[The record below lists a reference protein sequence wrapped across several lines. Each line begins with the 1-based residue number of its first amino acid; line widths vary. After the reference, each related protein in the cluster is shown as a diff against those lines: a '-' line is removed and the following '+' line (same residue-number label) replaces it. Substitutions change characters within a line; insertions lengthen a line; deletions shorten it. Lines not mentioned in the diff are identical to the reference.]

1 MVEKKDNKEKE
12 KGTMSVAEAGHL
24 GGEKV
29 IEKYGPEHMAEI
41 GRKGG
46 EHSHGGHSSDKTDEN
61 SEHKNKG
68 NSSNDEKRGLASAD
82 KETREKVAKK
92 GGESSHK
99 K

>member
-1 MVEKKDNKEKE
+1 
-12 KGTMSVAEAGHL
+12 
-24 GGEKV
+24 
-29 IEKYGPEHMAEI
+29 MAEI

-46 EHSHGGHSSDKTDEN
+46 EHSHGGHNVEREKDDNDN
-61 SEHKNKG
+61 S
-68 NSSNDEKRGLASAD
+68 KRGLASAD